1 MAHLNYEAAKRVAYR
16 GFVILGVVTI
26 VEVFIALLGKGY
38 IVDGFHLSRPVMYL
52 SMICLSLYKAYYI
65 IFEFMHMRYELP
77 GLVRS
82 VLFPTILLIW
92 VIIAFFYEGDTWF
105 HWREAAREIP
115 AEMQLGKPSGNS
127 GLVPVHPTDSTESV
141 HGVPADSAKPEGH
154 GGPSHSH

>member
-1 MAHLNYEAAKRVAYR
+1 MAHINYEAAKRVAYR

-38 IVDGFHLSRPVMYL
+38 IVEGFHLSRPVMYL
-52 SMICLSLYKAYYI
+52 AMICLSLYKAYYI

-82 VLFPTILLIW
+82 VLLPTILLIW

-105 HWREAAREIP
+105 HWRKSVQEIP
-115 AEMQLGKPSGNS
+115 AEMQLARPAGNA
-127 GLVPVHPTDSTESV
+127 GLIPVQSADSTEAQEA
-141 HGVPADSAKPEGH
+141 VPADSSRPAGQVQPGH
-154 GGPSHSH
+154 TH